1 MAESDIRRVLIVDD
15 EENMRLVL
23 SKILEAE
30 GYLVSQAGNGQEG
43 LRMLDRE
50 VIDFILCDVRM
61 PKMDGP
67 AFLGELNAK
76 GYRIPVIMISAYGS
90 VDSAVESLKA
100 GAFDY
105 VFKPFQPDVILLT
118 LKKAEENQ
126 RLLQENLTLRR
137 AVAKIPASGIVARSK
152 AMADL
157 LDLVERVAQVKSP
170 VLVTGESG
178 TGKELIS
185 RAIHQASPRK
195 EHPFVPVNCGAIPD
209 NLLESELFGHVKGA
223 FTDAVENRAGLFR
236 EADRGTLFLDEV
248 GELPQ
253 ALQVKLLRVLQFD
266 EVRPVGAQGPASTDV
281 RIVAATARDLALEV
295 QNGRFRED
303 LFYRLNVLPLFIPPL
318 RDRPE
323 DIPLLLD
330 HFLTTS
336 AAGMNRSKPELEPE
350 AAECLLNYHWPGN
363 VRELENLIDRILVF
377 TPDPRL
383 TVKDLPNHIQ
393 TGRGQISPPP
403 LDNLDLKSGIKDL
416 EAKLIKEAL
425 IQTRGN
431 RAEAARRLNIS
442 YPSLLSK
449 IKTYGIEP

>member
-1 MAESDIRRVLIVDD
+1 MTLSEKRRVLIVDD

-30 GYLVSQAGNGQEG
+30 GYQVSQAGNGLEG

-67 AFLGELNAK
+67 AFLGELTAK

-105 VFKPFQPDVILLT
+105 VFKPFQPDMILLT

-126 RLLQENLTLRR
+126 RLQQENLTLRR
-137 AVAKIPASGIVARSK
+137 IAAKIPASGIVARSK
-152 AMADL
+152 VMADL

-178 TGKELIS
+178 TGKELIA
-185 RAIHQASPRK
+185 RAIHLASSRK
-195 EHPFVPVNCGAIPD
+195 DHPFVPVNCGAIPD

-223 FTDAVENRAGLFR
+223 FTDAVENRTGMFR

-266 EVRPVGAQGPASTDV
+266 EVRPVGAQGPTPTDV
-281 RIVAATARDLALEV
+281 RIVAATARDLAVEV

-318 RDRPE
+318 EGPHRGHPSPARPF
-323 DIPLLLD
+323 PD
-330 HFLTTS
+330 HIRRQ
-336 AAGMNRSKPELEPE
+336 NEP
-350 AAECLLNYHWPGN
+350 
-363 VRELENLIDRILVF
+363 V
-377 TPDPRL
+377 
-383 TVKDLPNHIQ
+383 Q
-393 TGRGQISPPP
+393 TGIGTGSRRIPP
-403 LDNLDLKSGIKDL
+403 
-416 EAKLIKEAL
+416 
-425 IQTRGN
+425 
-431 RAEAARRLNIS
+431 
-442 YPSLLSK
+442 
-449 IKTYGIEP
+449 